1 VTGVGDYVQAKKY
14 DIKVQDWVQ
23 SQLLYCDGR
32 FARDHLWSFFALNY
46 MHRRRNQ
53 DHGNWFIKGFL
64 EDAPPTMDDLK
75 ERLTDGDTK
84 FLDQM
89 LYYTQKVKG
98 SDAYWRAKRAELY
111 TWINH
116 HIDSGHGAPNLFIT
130 LSCAEYFWPDI
141 KRLLEERIF
150 VASGERVD
158 LDSDHTA
165 KVKAV
170 NEYSI
175 VVQEYFHKRVEHFM
189 ETVGKELLGIKH
201 YWLRYEFAKS
211 RGQIHCHMLAIT
223 HDAVDATGIMSKLYE
238 FRDDKERQAR
248 LLDAWVKQ
256 RLGMS
261 ADMPI
266 VDEET
271 TERYHNEFGDRTQQ
285 RYQPCSVRLS
295 DIHDEVLDMF
305 HLANT
310 TQMHKCSDYC
320 MRQPREANKQQ
331 SNNAT
336 IGNNTDS
343 TRTTENNSTSRARKC
358 RVCRMGAGVER
369 NYGTAETPGWESRNQ
384 TEIVHDDRGFMKL
397 MMKRTNNTRMLQT
410 SFDVLRVWRANCDV
424 TVLLYET
431 DPMKP
436 DPAEIAKVTD
446 YVVAYAS
453 KGNSTLAVEKEL
465 VSRFIMRCVFHLSNE
480 S

>member
-1 VTGVGDYVQAKKY
+1 M
-14 DIKVQDWVQ
+14 
-23 SQLLYCDGR
+23 
-32 FARDHLWSFFALNY
+32 ALNY

-53 DHGNWFIKGFL
+53 DHGNWFIKGFM

-75 ERLTDGDTK
+75 ERLSEGDTK

-111 TWINH
+111 SWINH

-141 KRLLEERIF
+141 KRLLEERIYI
-150 VASGERVD
+150 ATGEDVD
-158 LDSDHTA
+158 LDLDHTA

-175 VVQEYFHKRVEHFM
+175 VIQEYFHKRVEHFM
-189 ETVGKELLGIKH
+189 ESVGKELLGIKH

-223 HDAVDATGIMSKLYE
+223 HDAADVTGIMSKLHE
-238 FRDDKERQAR
+238 ARNDKELQAS
-248 LLDAWVKQ
+248 LLEAWVKD
-256 RLGMS
+256 RFGMS
-261 ADMPI
+261 AEMP
-266 VDEET
+266 EL
-271 TERYHNEFGDRTQQ
+271 HNDSNEDDRTFSMDETQ
-285 RYQPCSVRLS
+285 RNYQLCSVRLC
-295 DIHDEVLDMF
+295 DVKDDTMDMF
-305 HLANT
+305 CLAST
-310 TQMHKCSDYC
+310 TQLHKCRNYC
-320 MRQPREANKQQ
+320 MRQPREASK
-331 SNNAT
+331 SRD
-336 IGNNTDS
+336 DS
-343 TRTTENNSTSRARKC
+343 EGEKNDGTSGRETVNSANSRIVKC
-358 RVCRMGAGVER
+358 RFCRMGAG
-369 NYGTAETPGWESRNQ
+369 AEKNVGAADTPGWEHREK
-384 TEIVHDDRGFMKL
+384 TELVRDERGFMKL
-397 MMKRTNNTRMLQT
+397 LMKRTNNTRMLQT

-424 TVLLYET
+424 AVLLYET

-453 KGNSTLAVEKEL
+453 KGNSTLAVEKQL
-465 VSRFIMRCVFHLSNE
+465 VSRFIMK
-480 S
+480 